1 MKALKNEFQKITN
14 RISNY
19 LLLNLS
25 ISRISLFINKNK
37 PHIKQRNSV
46 RCEFFHF

>member
-25 ISRISLFINKNK
+25 RISFI
-37 PHIKQRNSV
+37 H
-46 RCEFFHF
+46 

>member
-25 ISRISLFINKNK
+25 RSRIIFI
-37 PHIKQRNSV
+37 H
-46 RCEFFHF
+46 